1 MNSILAAATEVG
13 DEALEAHNA
22 LRKIHGSDP
31 MEYDEEMAKSA
42 ESVAILNA
50 KQGRLEHSKDLSKL
64 GENLAYNCEQGGKLP
79 SIKESVKQW

>member
-1 MNSILAAATEVG
+1 MIDFNLAASEVG

-31 MEYDEEMAKSA
+31 MEYDEEIAKSA
-42 ESVAILNA
+42 EAVAMSNA

-64 GENLAYNCEQGGKLP
+64 GENLAYNCEQNGKLP
-79 SIKESVKQW
+79 SIKESIKQW